1 MEEEDQTSDDSR
13 LAAVESLRDEMESLA
28 ATVRDLVLRQPPV
41 QLLGYLLAQFHMAMM
56 LNPDGSDDDP
66 RPNKEVIKTF
76 QFALEYVHA
85 VWSSHAPLPP
95 EDSQFDENLAG
106 ELMTAL
112 TQLEEKTMWYCMA
125 SSETPTEFHAKT
137 TWCFIR
143 GHRYQVLEGEFFRFV
158 LAPHESALREA
169 YGIGA
174 DEIASGIQNI
184 SDAFRTGF
192 SNAVNK
198 LTERMDEAY
207 RLVEETGNDLET
219 VLNRLKIDKSN
230 YASEMSGIMHDMFF
244 GGVSSLSRHS
254 GLPQPLLEDLS
265 YEAGQNK
272 NFFAEGA
279 FSGTPMRTLPT
290 RIKPAI
296 RLGGEIFASDGQ
308 FVRDS
313 AYRAIQWGLWKRL
326 PYRDEWLRRQGQA
339 MEQAF
344 SVILEEQLKGAQ
356 EFESVFY
363 RDALSG
369 EWVETDRL
377 ILLADVLFV
386 VEAKAGAMPMQSP
399 ATNFASHERVIQSLI
414 VAAYRQCKRF
424 LDYLASAPE
433 VELYK
438 LTDGEYIEVGRIRRD
453 QFRLILPIGL
463 TVEAFTP
470 FSAMAKELPEVTPI
484 LGTYPFISMSVDD
497 LFVLQRFLPTTG
509 ELVHYLSVRQEVAG
523 LNGALLFDETDHL
536 GAYLTKNRFDMDIRA
551 HLKEADQVTWDGFS
565 DKVDRYFEDEDW
577 QTKPPPSQSLP
588 EAVSNLLKALD
599 EIRPTGWLQFDG
611 FLRDFGDEG
620 RTNISQYLD
629 ELAPTL
635 SEYPRRRFQIGEDT
649 PIQFWLYREASPPDS
664 GEVRYQAQV
673 GCLTVNAADMK
684 VLLIAYDNSGRICR
698 LRCEAHPAPSALQVD
713 YPTLRAEADRQRARM
728 IALS

>member
-1 MEEEDQTSDDSR
+1 MAEENQSSDDSR
-13 LAAVESLRDEMESLA
+13 LAAAESLRDEMETLA
-28 ATVRDLVLRQPPV
+28 ATVRDLVLRQPPI

-56 LNPDGSDDDP
+56 LKPSGPDDDP
-66 RPNKEVIKTF
+66 RPNKDVIKTF

-85 VWSSHAPLPP
+85 VWSSHAPLPS
-95 EDSQFDENLAG
+95 ESSKLDENLAG
-106 ELMTAL
+106 ELMNAL
-112 TQLEEKTMWYCMA
+112 SQLEEKTMWYCMA
-125 SSETPTEFHAKT
+125 SSTTPTEFHAKT
-137 TWCFIR
+137 TWSFIR

-207 RLVEETGNDLET
+207 RIVEETGDDLET
-219 VLNRLKIDKSN
+219 VLNRLKVEKND

-244 GGVSSLSRHS
+244 GGVSNLSRHS

-265 YEAGQNK
+265 YEAGQNE

-296 RLGGEIFASDGQ
+296 RLGDEIFATDGQ

-339 MEQAF
+339 MEQAYP
-344 SVILEEQLKGAQ
+344 VIFAKQFKGAQ

-363 RDALSG
+363 RDAHSG
-369 EWVETDRL
+369 EWVETDLL
-377 ILLADVLFV
+377 ILLADVLLV

-414 VAAYRQCKRF
+414 VEAYRQCKRF

-433 VELYK
+433 VALYK
-438 LTDGEYIEVGRIRRD
+438 LTDGEYVEVGRIRLD

-470 FSAMAKELPEVTPI
+470 FSAMAKELPEVVPI
-484 LGTYPFISMSVDD
+484 LGAHPFISMSVDD

-509 ELVHYLSVRQEVAG
+509 ELLHYLLVRQKGAG
-523 LNGALLFDETDHL
+523 LKGALLFDETDHL
-536 GAYLTKNRFDMDIRA
+536 GAYLTKNRFDMDIREQ
-551 HLKEADQVTWDGFS
+551 LKEADQVTWDGFS
-565 DKVDRYFEDEDW
+565 DKVDRYFEGEDW
-577 QTKPPPSQSLP
+577 RANPPPSQP
-588 EAVSNLLKALD
+588 FPAAVGRLLKALD
-599 EIRPTGWLQFDG
+599 EFRPTGWLQFDG

-620 RTNISQYLD
+620 RGNISQYLD
-629 ELAPTL
+629 ELTPTL
-635 SEYPRRRFQIGEDT
+635 SEHPRRRFQIGEDA
-649 PIQFWLYREASPPDS
+649 PIQFWLFSEASPPDAK
-664 GEVRYQAQV
+664 EVRYQAQV
-673 GCLTVNAADMK
+673 GCLTVKAADMR
-684 VLLIAYDNSGRICR
+684 VLLVAYDNSGKISG
-698 LRCEAHPAPSALQVD
+698 LRCEIHLAPSVLQVD

-728 IALS
+728 ITLG